1 MILLEKSI
9 CELFLYKDKISN
21 LINPYD
27 IDSTTKLFKDLFI
40 IINFF
45 KIFFTELHVK
55 KFSEMKVDIQ
65 FDSEDENDTLSEKK
79 IEFLKKEVDF
89 KKIIEILDNF
99 EFYQVNNGHNARLNA
114 SSIEICLEKLDYN

>member
-9 CELFLYKDKISN
+9 CELFIFKNKISN

-27 IDSTTKLFKDLFI
+27 TDSTTKFFKDLFI

-55 KFSEMKVDIQ
+55 KFSDMKVDIQ

-99 EFYQVNNGHNARLNA
+99 EFYQVKNGHNARL
-114 SSIEICLEKLDYN
+114 SEDGIELCLNKLDYN